1 MVNTLST
8 GIRKRERR
16 FQISKLFMK
25 MTRVP
30 FIMLNI
36 RLRMEQL
43 LMAKTTLK
51 LQQRVLKQCLVMLR
65 LRFILVMNGMLELL
79 AKKVLVPLVNREVEI
94 ITDQYVTPD
103 FGTGMVKITPAHDP
117 NDFQVGNRHD
127 LPRINTM
134 NEDASMNENAGKY
147 QGMDRFE
154 ARDAMVKDLDAGGYL
169 LSTDPIVHSV
179 GHSERTGVQVEARLS
194 TSGSSRWSL

>member
-79 AKKVLVPLVNREVEI
+79 AKKSI
-94 ITDQYVTPD
+94 
-103 FGTGMVKITPAHDP
+103 
-117 NDFQVGNRHD
+117 
-127 LPRINTM
+127 
-134 NEDASMNENAGKY
+134 
-147 QGMDRFE
+147 
-154 ARDAMVKDLDAGGYL
+154 
-169 LSTDPIVHSV
+169 
-179 GHSERTGVQVEARLS
+179 
-194 TSGSSRWSL
+194 SSIS